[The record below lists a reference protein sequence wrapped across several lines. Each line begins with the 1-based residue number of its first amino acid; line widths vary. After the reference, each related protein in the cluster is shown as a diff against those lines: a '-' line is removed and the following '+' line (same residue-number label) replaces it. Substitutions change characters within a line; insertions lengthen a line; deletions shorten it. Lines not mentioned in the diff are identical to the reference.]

1 MDKNKKE
8 KNSSPLNHPL
18 LIGVFTCLCLL
29 AIFSLRESSKKAI
42 ISKESIEK
50 LEKNI
55 ESLEKEVAKE
65 DDKLKISQEPIALE
79 KIMRNELLLKKEGE
93 IVLQIP
99 DEEQDKE
106 ASKDLKN
113 EQSGP
118 WQEWKKLFKN

>member
-1 MDKNKKE
+1 MDKEKRE
-8 KNSSPLNHPL
+8 KNNSPLNHPL

-55 ESLEKEVAKE
+55 ESLEKEVSAE
-65 DDKLKISQEPIALE
+65 DEKLKISQEPIALE
-79 KIMRNELLLKKEGE
+79 KIMRNELLLKKDGE

-99 DEEQDKE
+99 DKEQGKEEE
-106 ASKDLKN
+106 KDLKN
-113 EQSGP
+113 KQSGP

>member
-1 MDKNKKE
+1 MDKDKRE
-8 KNSSPLNHPL
+8 KDSSPLNHPL

-55 ESLEKEVAKE
+55 ESLEKDVAKE
-65 DDKLKISQEPIALE
+65 NEKLKISQEPIALE
-79 KIMRNELLLKKEGE
+79 KIIRNELLLKKEGE

-99 DEEQDKE
+99 DEEKNKE
-106 ASKDLKN
+106 EEKDLKSGQN
-113 EQSGP
+113 GP
-118 WQEWKKLFKN
+118 WEEWKKLLN